1 VRSVLPPTPFD
12 LVYLLFYFEGFEVIE
27 FGLVRLELGMEF
39 ILARFL
45 RFITL
50 KKNDAAS
57 LVACGKVVPSV
68 VEFNRGDDVSFCDVL
83 DIPFVSEAPAF
94 VCWLLTAFIT

>member
-45 RFITL
+45 LQAGVR
-50 KKNDAAS
+50 
-57 LVACGKVVPSV
+57 
-68 VEFNRGDDVSFCDVL
+68 RGQK
-83 DIPFVSEAPAF
+83 A
-94 VCWLLTAFIT
+94 